1 MLDTGLRIN
10 LSHHP
15 NVDANQQIRVRW
27 RIQQGLGRIMIDLTI
42 AAQRE
47 KAMDATTSHGH
58 LHHTCFTGIDLV
70 LTMGMYW

>member
-15 NVDANQQIRVRW
+15 NVDANQQSRVRW
-27 RIQQGLGRIMIDLTI
+27 RIQLGLGRIMIDLTI

-47 KAMDATTSHGH
+47 KARMQ
-58 LHHTCFTGIDLV
+58 LLLMGIYITHASLV
-70 LTMGMYW
+70 